1 MHDFRLSAT
10 LSGTQMPV
18 EIGATEITNQRIMPT
33 IEQQIEKA
41 DRRQKGREIR
51 KAHVAKHESA

>member
-1 MHDFRLSAT
+1 
-10 LSGTQMPV
+10 MPV
-18 EIGATEITNQRIMPT
+18 EIGATEITNQIIIPT

-41 DRRQKGREIR
+41 ERRQNGREIR